1 MRVIAKKLRYRV
13 QYQEEEE
20 AVSSEIN
27 ISFHFFVF
35 DVAFLAVW
43 DSNHACVRSDTFARL
58 QQFESCFRE
67 AL

>member
-1 MRVIAKKLRYRV
+1 MHASNRQKIEGTYRV
-13 QYQEEEE
+13 QYQEE

-43 DSNHACVRSDTFARL
+43 DSNHACVRSDTFAP
-58 QQFESCFRE
+58 STI
-67 AL
+67 